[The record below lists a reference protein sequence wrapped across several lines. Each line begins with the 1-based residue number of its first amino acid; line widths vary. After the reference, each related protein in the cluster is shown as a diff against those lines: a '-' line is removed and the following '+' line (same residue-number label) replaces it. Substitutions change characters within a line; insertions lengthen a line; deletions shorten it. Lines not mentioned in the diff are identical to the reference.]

1 MKWLKKFNESS
12 IYEFDW
18 HDLMPKKLEFIDDGK
33 VLPYELGNIMMNF
46 DMIQVTYDSNIWGK
60 PSCLEF
66 DFYFLKRDKDYVID
80 IDITFGNSVTY
91 EFSLKKNKISL
102 IRKEILNYGFS
113 EESIDKL
120 VNVFNKFKGFS
131 FNKEDL
137 NFLSY

>member
-46 DMIQVTYDSNIWGK
+46 DMIQVTYGSNIWGK

-91 EFSLKKNKISL
+91 EFSLNKNKISL
-102 IRKEILNYGFS
+102 IRKEIQNYGFS

>member
-1 MKWLKKFNESS
+1 
-12 IYEFDW
+12 
-18 HDLMPKKLEFIDDGK
+18 
-33 VLPYELGNIMMNF
+33 MMNF
-46 DMIQVTYDSNIWGK
+46 DMIQVTYGSNIWGK

-102 IRKEILNYGFS
+102 IRKEILDYGFS

-120 VNVFNKFKGFS
+120 ANVFNKFKGFS

>member
-46 DMIQVTYDSNIWGK
+46 DMIQVTYGSNIWGK

-102 IRKEILNYGFS
+102 IRKEILDYGFS

>member
-46 DMIQVTYDSNIWGK
+46 DMIQVTYDSNIWAK

-102 IRKEILNYGFS
+102 IRKEILDYGFS